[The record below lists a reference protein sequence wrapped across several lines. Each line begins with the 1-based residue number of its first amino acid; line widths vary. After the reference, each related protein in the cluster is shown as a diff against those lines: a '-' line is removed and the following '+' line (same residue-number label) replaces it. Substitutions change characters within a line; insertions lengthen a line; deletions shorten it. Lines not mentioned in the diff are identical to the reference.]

1 MFKSENEMLKAVNE
15 LQSSHKSMSDSEFF
29 NRFYNLMGELLES
42 NASEN
47 FMEGFY
53 STVNFWAVMKGWR
66 DTDVKNDWA
75 LSPLCVS

>member
-1 MFKSENEMLKAVNE
+1 MFKSEDEMIKAVNE

-29 NRFYNLMGELLES
+29 KSFHYLMIELLES

-53 STVNFWAVMKGWR
+53 STVNFWAVMKGWG

-75 LSPLCVS
+75 LSPDF